1 MPFYSR
7 RRQVAVRERLEHL
20 MDSEPVE
27 GDEVGV
33 LALGLALQTVTA
45 EAGRLLLVGLGVPV
59 PPFSVL
65 SDLPHRPERLSFELH
80 AHHRR
85 GESLALALDQGDL
98 IQ

>member
-1 MPFYSR
+1 
-7 RRQVAVRERLEHL
+7 